1 MRDLMFLA
9 GFLVLLPLAFSNAFV
24 AYLIWGWT
32 AIISI
37 EDYLFGFMEGLR
49 YNLIFGI
56 VSLVLVLIKRDKIRG
71 TSLFN
76 SGTFVL
82 LALFLVQATVS
93 AVFAYEGNPLNWLLY
108 ERFVKILMFAF
119 VMPLI
124 VVGRYR
130 IHAMVIMICLGLGF
144 HGLID
149 GLKFLSSGG
158 SHVARGFSKF
168 GDNNHYAV
176 TLVMVIPLLLYLVRY
191 SSRRLVRLGGATGGF
206 LNIAAIIATRSRG
219 GFLSLLAMGLWLIVT
234 SKQRLTGL
242 LMLAATTV
250 LLVALVPSSWTERME
265 TIKEVD
271 QESSF
276 MTRVE
281 AWQVSSA
288 IALTNPMT
296 GGGLHSVQVQWV
308 WDYFKGSKGLLP
320 FIDVGFVSNRM
331 RAAHSIYFEVLGDT
345 GFVGLFLFM
354 SLLLNAMF
362 NALRVKRLVRGRED
376 EFSWAIDLSKSLN
389 AILAGFIVGGASVSL
404 AYSDVIY
411 MVIMLSE
418 ILRREV
424 ADSIASRSAGNGNFL
439 MVGKI

>member
-1 MRDLMFLA
+1 MRDLMFFA
-9 GFLVLLPLAFSNAFV
+9 GFLVLLPLASSNAFV

-37 EDYLFGFMEGLR
+37 EDYLYGFMEGLR
-49 YNLIFGI
+49 YNLIFAVITLG
-56 VSLVLVLIKRDKIRG
+56 LVLIKRDKTRG
-71 TSLFN
+71 SSLVN
-76 SGTFVL
+76 SATFVL
-82 LALFLVQATVS
+82 LALFLLQATIS
-93 AVFAYEGNPLNWLLY
+93 AVFSYAGNPLNWMLY
-108 ERFVKILMFAF
+108 EKLVKILLFAF
-119 VMPLI
+119 VMPLV

-130 IHAMVIMICLGLGF
+130 IHAVVIMICLGLGF

-149 GLKFLSSGG
+149 GLKFVSSGG
-158 SHVARGFSKF
+158 GHIARGFLKF

-191 SSRRLVRLGGATGGF
+191 SSKRFVRLGGITGGL

-219 GFLSLLAMGLWLIVT
+219 GFLSLLAMGTWLIVT
-234 SKQRLTGL
+234 SKQRMTGL
-242 LMLAATTV
+242 LMLAATIV
-250 LLVALVPSSWTERME
+250 LFVAVVPSSWTERMG

-288 IALTNPMT
+288 IALNNPLT

-308 WDYFKGSKGLLP
+308 WDYFKGSKGVLP

-362 NALRVKRLVRGRED
+362 NALRVKRLVQGRED

-389 AILAGFIVGGASVSL
+389 AILVGFMVGGASVSL

-424 ADSIASRSAGNGNFL
+424 ADSITGRPAGSGNL
-439 MVGKI
+439 PLIGRA